1 MPTWLIVVL
10 AIAAGVGIAISAK
23 KKEDPKFKPLAVIS
37 VIVLLACAFFH
48 IDNQMGV
55 FGESKE
61 VRDQQAS
68 AARFN
73 EARIKAL
80 CEYVKGKNPGT
91 IVIIPSGG
99 SNYAKN
105 EYSMKQVDLVKK
117 YIGNAEVKPVEYSRS
132 EEEMAMNPMPTVK
145 EWNDF
150 FKANKDANLFIV
162 LEQLPMGQDI
172 LKLTILKS
180 KGKQKLALM
189 DMGDPMFVKPFF
201 KAKKEGEEIVMVSIN
216 GKPGL
221 KQEDYEKLAPSDLD
235 EAFKMRY
242 ELITKENVDNVK

>member
-1 MPTWLIVVL
+1 MPTWLIVIL
-10 AIAAGVGIAISAK
+10 AIAAGIGMAVAAK
-23 KKEDPKFKPLAVIS
+23 KKEDPKFKPLAAVC
-37 VIVLLACAFFH
+37 VLVLLVCAFMH
-48 IDNQMGV
+48 IDNQIGV

-61 VRDQQAS
+61 VRDQQSS
-68 AARFN
+68 AARFS

-80 CEYVKGKNPGT
+80 CEYVKSKNPGT

-105 EYSMKQVDLVKK
+105 EYSMKQVELVKK
-117 YIGNAEVKPVEYSRS
+117 YIGSAEVKPVEYTRT
-132 EEEMAMNPMPTVK
+132 EEEMAMNPMPTAK
-145 EWNDF
+145 EWNAF
-150 FKANKDANLFIV
+150 FKANPDANLFIV

-172 LKLTILKS
+172 LKLDILKK

-189 DMGDPMFVKPFF
+189 DMAGN
-201 KAKKEGEEIVMVSIN
+201 IVLVSIN

-242 ELITKENVDNVK
+242 ELVTKENVDSIK

>member
-1 MPTWLIVVL
+1 MPTWLIVIL
-10 AIAAGVGIAISAK
+10 AIAAGIGMAVAAK
-23 KKEDPKFKPLAVIS
+23 KKEDPKFKPLAAVC
-37 VIVLLACAFFH
+37 VLVLLVCAFMH
-48 IDNQMGV
+48 IDNQIGV

-61 VRDQQAS
+61 VRDQQSS

-105 EYSMKQVDLVKK
+105 EYSMKQVELVKK
-117 YIGNAEVKPVEYSRS
+117 YIGSAEVKPVEYTRI
-132 EEEMAMNPMPTVK
+132 EEEMAMNPMPTAK
-145 EWNDF
+145 EWNAF
-150 FKANKDANLFIV
+150 FKANPDANLFIV

-172 LKLTILKS
+172 LKLDILKK

-189 DMGDPMFVKPFF
+189 DMGDPMFIKPFF
-201 KAKKEGEEIVMVSIN
+201 SDKAGNIVLVSIN

-242 ELITKENVDNVK
+242 ELVTKENVDSIK

>member
-1 MPTWLIVVL
+1 MPTWLIVIL
-10 AIAAGVGIAISAK
+10 AIAAGIGMAVAAK
-23 KKEDPKFKPLAVIS
+23 KKEDPKFKPLAAVC
-37 VIVLLACAFFH
+37 VLVLLVCAFMH
-48 IDNQMGV
+48 IDNQIGV

-61 VRDQQAS
+61 VRDQQSS
-68 AARFN
+68 AARFS

-80 CEYVKGKNPGT
+80 CEYVKSKNPGT

-99 SNYAKN
+99 TNYAKN
-105 EYSMKQVDLVKK
+105 EYTMKQVELVKK
-117 YIGNAEVKPVEYSRS
+117 YIGNAEVKPVEYTRT
-132 EEEMAMNPMPTVK
+132 EEEMAMNPMPTAK
-145 EWNDF
+145 EWNSF
-150 FKANKDANLFIV
+150 FKANPDANLFIV
-162 LEQLPMGQDI
+162 LEQLPMGQEILRLDI
-172 LKLTILKS
+172 FKK

-201 KAKKEGEEIVMVSIN
+201 SDKAGNVVLVSIN

-242 ELITKENVDNVK
+242 ELVTKDNVDSIK